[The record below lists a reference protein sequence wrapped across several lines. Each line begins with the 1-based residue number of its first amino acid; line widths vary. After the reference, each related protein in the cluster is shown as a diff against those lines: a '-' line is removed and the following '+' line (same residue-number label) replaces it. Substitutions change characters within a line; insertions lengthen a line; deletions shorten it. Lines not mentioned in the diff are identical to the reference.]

1 MEGDFNILIATL
13 FDGKSQNGLDTI
25 ACAFGMSTG
34 LTAPVLAKQF
44 VSRGLVTKDGRDAE
58 TCHKLRLISHDDI
71 AVKIEKQK
79 KSNMEQWL
87 SPTEEKYVVALLN
100 VSQAM
105 GNDWRGLADRLRR
118 SSIEMTIF
126 EQSGNPCKELF
137 QVWTA
142 TGKHSRS
149 VLLDHLHDM
158 GRFDVIKFL
167 TSSTP
172 STSTHS
178 VPSPLSSSSVFS
190 SSVVA
195 NPLVAAVAQQQRSTF
210 STVAHMIQ
218 RNGVLTGLFLAMDEE
233 EAWLLLLKQRN
244 LLAGAGMQ
252 SFVSDLRSK

>member
-13 FDGKSQNGLDTI
+13 FDGKSQNSLDTI

-34 LTAPVLAKQF
+34 LTAPVLAKHF

-79 KSNMEQWL
+79 NSNMEQWL

-142 TGKHSRS
+142 TGKRSRS

-167 TSSTP
+167 TSST
-172 STSTHS
+172 STHP
-178 VPSPLSSSSVFS
+178 VPSPSSSSVFS
-190 SSVVA
+190 SS
-195 NPLVAAVAQQQRSTF
+195 LVAAVAQQQRSTF

-218 RNGVLTGLFLAMDEE
+218 RNGVLNGLFLAMDEE